1 VNVFAEQQRD
11 KTLLRIDSTEAP
23 ALHWLDNYAKY
34 YKATSMHIDKDLLQS
49 VQWTTH
55 GVKILPD
62 KVNLRWHYTPDG
74 ASSIPSFPYL
84 DQLLDIQAHAV
95 LLSNLRKVSFSQF
108 ETSIAVTR
116 DVRRI
121 PLKLDIAK
129 AVDEKEAMHLKMS
142 FDGLLHF
149 FPVDIYPENIVAH
162 RGLLQAFRRLQLLE
176 GLGVEDHKRFGY
188 YSLLHVDVKIYWD
201 LLRFLYCYSG
211 MAPVRH
217 DLFLVFGLW
226 HAYSYAHVALWD
238 EFRATFLADA
248 FWAIFP
254 DQKLLRRPPLIQS
267 STLFTWIRLA
277 YPHFRDLLSQPI
289 QVLHTA
295 MLDYGKN

>member
-1 VNVFAEQQRD
+1 
-11 KTLLRIDSTEAP
+11 
-23 ALHWLDNYAKY
+23 
-34 YKATSMHIDKDLLQS
+34 MHIDKDLLQS
-49 VQWTTH
+49 VQWTAH

-74 ASSIPSFPYL
+74 ASSIPAFPYL

-129 AVDEKEAMHLKMS
+129 AVDEKEAMHLKLS

-149 FPVDIYPENIVAH
+149 FHVDIYPENIVAH

-211 MAPVRH
+211 MALVRH
-217 DLFLVFGLW
+217 DLFW
-226 HAYSYAHVALWD
+226 
-238 EFRATFLADA
+238 FLDCGM
-248 FWAIFP
+248 
-254 DQKLLRRPPLIQS
+254 LIVM
-267 STLFTWIRLA
+267 
-277 YPHFRDLLSQPI
+277 P
-289 QVLHTA
+289 
-295 MLDYGKN
+295 M